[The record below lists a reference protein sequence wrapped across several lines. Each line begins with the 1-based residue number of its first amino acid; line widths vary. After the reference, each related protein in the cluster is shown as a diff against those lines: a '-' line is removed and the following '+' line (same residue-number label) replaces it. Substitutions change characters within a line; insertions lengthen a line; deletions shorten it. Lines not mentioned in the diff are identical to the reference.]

1 MDGMAPGGRMH
12 TRSRVLR
19 RTMFVVVGLA
29 LLTLLFAATGHWI
42 LAVVTAVAAVA
53 VGWVYAQARSVR

>member
-1 MDGMAPGGRMH
+1 MNEMAPGGRMQ
-12 TRSRVLR
+12 TRGRVLR
-19 RTMFVVVGLA
+19 RTLLVVGGLA